1 MCTWGATFT
10 VCPKRLFQ
18 CSAAS
23 GAQLKTLEPTRKQ
36 MLQTQQQLRR
46 ASVTWDTVAAPH
58 NPTKLDGTQVMR
70 LQQEVVVELLEST
83 TGDELRMTGFLC
95 WFPFW
100 LGAWGALGGSLEGAL
115 GCPFLGGTSWA
126 CFAFFSCRGR
136 GGGVGTCMLIPSS
149 PGLLSCCR
157 NGREQ
162 PVHGRVWADVWVS
175 CQAMDSLGL

>member
-1 MCTWGATFT
+1 MDALQRQHDFYATGLSRSCLLPWSETFRGLSVCTWGATFT

-136 GGGVGTCMLIPSS
+136 GGG
-149 PGLLSCCR
+149 GLVLAC
-157 NGREQ
+157 
-162 PVHGRVWADVWVS
+162 
-175 CQAMDSLGL
+175 